1 MKKSQPARKSPR
13 AGRNDLFS
21 GEGVAFLA
29 SQVGAHSSRVWSDRL
44 REAGLESRS
53 VMLFWNV
60 ATTQGRSQRELAEAL
75 RLPPSRVVD
84 LIDALEALG
93 CLERRTKANDRR
105 THELYLTDRGH
116 QLLDRIM
123 SIAAVHEQEFTRG
136 LEPQERIALAK
147 LLGKVAANQAL
158 LSRVHP
164 DF

>member
-1 MKKSQPARKSPR
+1 VKKSQPARKSR
-13 AGRNDLFS
+13 LAGRTDLFS

-29 SQVGAHSSRVWSDRL
+29 SQVGAHSSRVWNDRL

-60 ATTQGRSQRELAEAL
+60 ATAQGRSQRELAEAL

-84 LIDALEALG
+84 LIDALEAEG
-93 CLERRTKANDRR
+93 WLERRTKAKDRR
-105 THELYLTDRGH
+105 THELYLTDRGQ
-116 QLLDRIM
+116 QLLDQIM
-123 SIAAVHEQEFTRG
+123 VIAAAHEQEFTSG

-147 LLGKVAANQAL
+147 LLRKVAANQAL
-158 LSRVHP
+158 LARVHP